1 VRRRPE
7 VGALALAAVLSGCAG
22 HQLTP
27 LPVPVRAAETT
38 VQPSSAAASPTAS
51 PAASPAPSP
60 TTSRSSR
67 PPAGVT
73 PDAPAITIPPRSTSR
88 TPEPKPTTAAPPS
101 SCDEAVLVDLDL
113 QNTELALVPSMCFH
127 IGGVLRLHS
136 IGPGLVEA
144 TPEALRDYRYEAAVV
159 TLRFLRPGTV
169 TVTIPQDTQTY
180 TIEVVVIS

>member
-1 VRRRPE
+1 MRRRPE
-7 VGALALAAVLSGCAG
+7 AVALALIALLSGCAG
-22 HQLTP
+22 NQLAP

-38 VQPSSAAASPTAS
+38 SQPSSATAAASSPSPSSS
-51 PAASPAPSP
+51 PA
-60 TTSRSSR
+60 TTRSSR
-67 PPAGVT
+67 PPASVI
-73 PDAPAITIPPRSTSR
+73 PDAPAIKIPPRPTTG
-88 TPEPKPTTAAPPS
+88 TPSPKPTTSAPPS

-127 IGGVLRLHS
+127 IGGVLRMHS

-144 TPEALRDYRYEAAVV
+144 TPESLRDYRYEAAVV